1 MITKRLLLVT
11 VATFG
16 IFLQSGC
23 VTQREVK
30 LAIAESNAA
39 MISPFLDIPK
49 RSPSSPQEGWKEAIK
64 KMDLLIDVNP
74 DHPVLVNQLR
84 LRQAMLLTVNKKDA
98 LAQQRW
104 NTIDASSLKTQRD
117 KALFETRN
125 ALVWSYKTLPSV
137 GSISSQVSDPYVS
150 EFDDAIGKVK
160 SSDVGIYLSTI
171 RAQIQLKVVSHLNE
185 EDASEAAV
193 ATKLLASSLKTFIQ
207 AFSDEDRKWV
217 QTSSGADKE
226 LEMSITDFRERI
238 WLRDIIRAYVNEAE
252 YRGYEPKWDPEWVVD
267 LQP

>member
-39 MISPFLDIPK
+39 MISPFLDRPET
-49 RSPSSPQEGWKEAIK
+49 SPQEGWKEAIK
-64 KMDLLIDVNP
+64 KMDLLIDANP

-104 NTIDASSLKTQRD
+104 STIDASSLKTQRD
-117 KALFETRN
+117 KSLYETRN

-137 GSISSQVSDPYVS
+137 GSISSQVSDPYVV
-150 EFDDAIGKVK
+150 EIDAALGKAK
-160 SSDVGIYLSTI
+160 PSDVGIYLNTI
-171 RAQIQLKVVSHLNE
+171 RAQIQLKVVSHMNE
-185 EDASEAAV
+185 EDVSESEI
-193 ATKLLASSLKTFIQ
+193 ATKLLANSLKTFVQ

-217 QTSSGADKE
+217 QTSSGADKD
-226 LEMSITDFRERI
+226 LEMSIGDFRERI